1 MKEIQREKV
10 WEERY
15 TFGEEARDAQI
26 RAMAKDMGVSERF
39 AVLLYNRG
47 YHSAEDAKRFL
58 RLEHEDFH
66 DPYLLADMEKA
77 VHRIFDAV
85 EQNEKITIYGDYDVD
100 GVTSVTVL
108 YLYLKELGADVSVK
122 IPKREGEG
130 YGVSCTAI
138 EKLAQEGTRLII
150 TVDTG
155 ITATQE
161 VRFAKGLGVDFV
173 VTDHHE
179 CRAELPDACAV
190 VNPHRPDC
198 PYPFKELAGV
208 GVVFK
213 VICAC
218 EIKRCRDAGE
228 SAIQGIRNVCHT
240 YADLTAVGTIA
251 DVMPVVDENRLI
263 ISLGLKLM
271 ENTKRAGLAA
281 LIDAA
286 SSHKN
291 GEDHKKKKITSGMV
305 GFGIAPRINAAG
317 RISDATIAVNL
328 LLEQDPIRAAEAAEE
343 LCEINR
349 RRQAEENRIA
359 TEAYEQ
365 IEQMP
370 YGQDHPVIVL
380 ENNHWQQGII
390 GIVSSRITEK
400 YGLPSILI
408 SFDGAMQ
415 NGEEHPMDDGKG
427 SGRSIKGLNL
437 VEALNHCEDLLTK
450 YGGHELAAGLTIRR
464 GNLEAFRERI
474 NEYARTQLT
483 EESFKIHME
492 ADMALT
498 MDQID
503 MGFAQELSLLE
514 PFGVANAAPTFLLKN
529 AYVKKITHMGGG
541 KHTRLLLEQ
550 NGICLTALYFGVGE
564 GELKFESGD
573 SIDALFHID
582 INDYKNTRSVQLI
595 LQDTRPAAEWSKRLI
610 ADRKRYLEIFR
621 GGSFDA
627 EEQIVPNREEFA
639 EVYKVLRREFRNG
652 TSVIDQKTLLRL
664 VNATSEYALISYV
677 KLKYILRIFNEL
689 NICEVEEIEEDL
701 YRFNVIFHASK
712 TSIEKSSILKKLK
725 SQCTCR
731 V

>member
-1 MKEIQREKV
+1 MREFQREKV

-15 TFGEEARDAQI
+15 TFGEEERDAQI
-26 RAMAKDMGVSERF
+26 RAMAKDMGVSEQF
-39 AVLLYNRG
+39 AILLHNRG

-58 RLEHEDFH
+58 RLEQADFH

-77 VHRIFDAV
+77 VHRIFKAV
-85 EQNEKITIYGDYDVD
+85 EQNETITIYGDYDVD

-130 YGVSCTAI
+130 YGVSCAAI
-138 EKLAQEGTRLII
+138 QKLAQEGTRLII

-155 ITATQE
+155 ITATE
-161 VRFAKGLGVDFV
+161 EIRFAKTLGVDFV

-218 EIKRCRDAGE
+218 EIKRCRDVGE
-228 SAIQGIRNVCHT
+228 SAIEGIRKVCHA

-281 LIDAA
+281 LIDAT

-291 GEDHKKKKITSGMV
+291 GEDHKKKKITSGMI

-328 LLEQDPIRAAEAAEE
+328 LLEQDPNRAAEAAEE

-359 TEAYEQ
+359 MEAYEQ

-370 YGQDHPVIVL
+370 YGHDNPIIVL
-380 ENNHWQQGII
+380 ENNYWQQGII

-415 NGEEHPMDDGKG
+415 NDEENPMDDGKG

-437 VEALNHCEDLLTK
+437 VEALNHCEDLLIK
-450 YGGHELAAGLTIRR
+450 YGGHELAAGLTIKRE
-464 GNLEAFRERI
+464 NLEVFRERI
-474 NEYARTQLT
+474 NEYAKTQLT

-492 ADMALT
+492 ADMELAMEEIN
-498 MDQID
+498 MD
-503 MGFAQELSLLE
+503 FAQELSLLE
-514 PFGVANAAPTFLLKN
+514 PFGVGNASPTFMLRN
-529 AYVKKITHMGGG
+529 VYVKKLTHMSGG
-541 KHTRLLLEQ
+541 KHTRLLLEK
-550 NGICLTALYFGVGE
+550 NGVSLTALYFGVGE
-564 GELKFESGD
+564 GELGFEVGD
-573 SIDALFHID
+573 VIDALFHID

-595 LQDTRPAAEWSKRLI
+595 LQDTRPAEEWSNRLM
-610 ADRKRYLEIFR
+610 ADRKRYSELCR
-621 GGSFDA
+621 GESFEA
-627 EEQIVPNREEFA
+627 EEHIIPNREDFA

-652 TSVIDQKTLLRL
+652 TSVIDQKTLMRIL
-664 VNATSEYALISYV
+664 NISYV

-689 NICEVEEIEEDL
+689 NICEVEEIAEDL

-731 V
+731 G

>member
-1 MKEIQREKV
+1 
-10 WEERY
+10 
-15 TFGEEARDAQI
+15 
-26 RAMAKDMGVSERF
+26 MAKDMGVSDRF

-47 YHSAEDAKRFL
+47 YHSAEEAKRFL
-58 RLEHEDFH
+58 RLEQEDFH

-77 VHRIFDAV
+77 VCRIFEAV
-85 EQNEKITIYGDYDVD
+85 ERKEKITIYGDYDVD

-108 YLYLKELGADVSVK
+108 YLYLTELGADVNVK

-130 YGVSCTAI
+130 YGVSCAAI

-155 ITATQE
+155 ITATEE
-161 VRFAKGLGVDFV
+161 VQYAKNIGVDFV

-218 EIKRCRDAGE
+218 EIKRCREAGE
-228 SAIQGIRNVCHT
+228 PAIQGIRNVCHA

-286 SSHKN
+286 SSHQS
-291 GEDHKKKKITSGMV
+291 GEDHKKKKITSGMI

-328 LLEQDPIRAAEAAEE
+328 LLEQDPKRAAEAAEE

-365 IEQMP
+365 IEQLP
-370 YGQDHPVIVL
+370 YGQENPVIVL

-408 SFDGAMQ
+408 SFDGAMH
-415 NGEEHPMDDGKG
+415 NGEEHPLDDGKG

-464 GNLEAFRERI
+464 ENLEAFRERI
-474 NEYARTQLT
+474 NQYAKTQLT

-492 ADMALT
+492 ADMELF
-498 MDQID
+498 MREID
-503 MGFAQELSLLE
+503 MSFAQELSLLE
-514 PFGVANAAPTFLLKN
+514 PFGVGNAAPTFLMKN
-529 AYVKKITHMGGG
+529 VYVKKVTHMGGG

-564 GELKFESGD
+564 GELGFDSGD
-573 SIDALFHID
+573 RIDALFHID

-595 LQDTRPAAEWSKRLI
+595 LQDTRPAEAWSNRWV
-610 ADRKRYLEIFR
+610 ADRKRYLEICR
-621 GGSFDA
+621 GETFDP
-627 EEQIVPNREEFA
+627 EEKIVPDREDFA
-639 EVYKVLRREFRNG
+639 EVYKILRREFRTG
-652 TSVIDQKTLLRL
+652 TSVMDQKTLMRL
-664 VNATSEYALISYV
+664 INAASDHALISYV

-701 YRFNVIFHASK
+701 TRTNTFFLLRGA
-712 TSIEKSSILKKLK
+712 
-725 SQCTCR
+725 
-731 V
+731 

>member
-15 TFGEEARDAQI
+15 TFGEETRDAEI
-26 RAMAKDMGVSERF
+26 RAMAKEMGVSERF

-47 YHSAEDAKRFL
+47 YHSAEEAKRFL
-58 RLEHEDFH
+58 RLEQEDFH
-66 DPYLLADMEKA
+66 DPYLLADMENA
-77 VHRIFDAV
+77 VRRIFEAV
-85 EQNEKITIYGDYDVD
+85 ERKEKITIYGDYDVD
-100 GVTSVTVL
+100 GVTSVTAM
-108 YLYLKELGADVSVK
+108 YLYLRELGADVSIK

-130 YGVSCTAI
+130 YGVSCIAI
-138 EKLAQEGTRLII
+138 EKLAAEGTRLII

-155 ITATQE
+155 ITATE
-161 VRFAKGLGVDFV
+161 EIRFAKTLGVDFV

-179 CRAELPDACAV
+179 CRAELPEACAV

-198 PYPFKELAGV
+198 SYPFKELAGV

-218 EIKRCRDAGE
+218 EIKRYRDAGE
-228 SAIQGIRNVCHT
+228 SVIEGIRNVCHS

-271 ENTKRAGLAA
+271 ENTKRVGLAA

-286 SSHKN
+286 SARKN
-291 GEDHKKKKITSGMV
+291 GEENKKKKITSGMV

-317 RISDATIAVNL
+317 RISDATIAVEL
-328 LLEQDPIRAAEAAEE
+328 LLEQDPKRAAQAAEE

-415 NGEEHPMDDGKG
+415 HEEENPMDDGKG

-450 YGGHELAAGLTIRR
+450 YGGHELAAGLTIKRCK
-464 GNLEAFRERI
+464 LEAFRDRI
-474 NEYARTQLT
+474 NEYAKTQLT

-492 ADMALT
+492 ADMELS
-498 MDQID
+498 MEEID
-503 MGFAQELSLLE
+503 MSFAQELSLLE
-514 PFGVANAAPTFLLKN
+514 PFGVGNASPTFMLRN
-529 AYVKKITHMGGG
+529 AYVKKVTHIGGG
-541 KHTRLLLEQ
+541 KHTRLLLEK

-564 GELKFESGD
+564 GELGFESGD
-573 SIDALFHID
+573 VIDVLFHID
-582 INDYKNTRSVQLI
+582 INDYKNTRSIQLI
-595 LQDTRPAAEWSKRLI
+595 LQDTRPAEEWSNRLT
-610 ADRKRYLEIFR
+610 ADRNRYSEICR
-621 GGSFDA
+621 GESFDL
-627 EEQIVPNREEFA
+627 EEQIIPTREDFA

-652 TSVIDQKTLLRL
+652 TSVMDQKTLMRL
-664 VNATSEYALISYV
+664 VNAASDYALISYV

-689 NICEVEEIEEDL
+689 NVCEVEEIQEDL
-701 YRFNVIFHASK
+701 YRFNVIFQASK
-712 TSIEKSSILKKLK
+712 TNIEKSSILKKLK